1 MKSKTN
7 ISTKGALT
15 LITGVTFEQGLA
27 TLKETI
33 ELMSGE
39 PANEITIV
47 HGERLDLCKSSITK
61 CIPSIQKYATRE
73 INRSNYL
80 DVLQDAIKE
89 FGETVL
95 VNKI

>member
-15 LITGVTFEQGLA
+15 LITGVTFENGLD
-27 TLKETI
+27 TFKETI
-33 ELMSGE
+33 ESMSSE
-39 PANEITIV
+39 PANEITIL
-47 HGERLDLCKSSITK
+47 HGERLKLCKNSIIE
-61 CIPSIQKYATRE
+61 CVPSMQKYASRK
-73 INRSNYL
+73 IDRNNYL